1 MNDLNTFLVTTIV
14 FWFKK
19 FYIPR
24 YTRVFNI
31 ILLFLFVLVRHRIS
45 NQNFSSLPMLTPN
58 SNPGLICWVETQK
71 CQPYILTLPVATHT
85 TN

>member
-31 ILLFLFVLVRHRIS
+31 ILLFLFVLVRYRIS
-45 NQNFSSLPMLTPN
+45 NQNFSSLPMLIPS
-58 SNPGLICWVETQK
+58 SNPGLISWFETQK
-71 CQPYILTLPVATHT
+71 SQPLYIKLTAYNPHY
-85 TN
+85 